1 MVESAI
7 KKKMDLTAIQLC
19 NFLRGKKSG
28 IQNNSKNSKLG
39 DLRTSFFGRLEDY
52 SEETIKRII
61 MKLLIFK
68 VLKEKFNSFRV
79 EQTILVY
86 VNVGRMIENFKRGQI
101 RIILTDCI
109 NKKEED
115 ELKKLKTT
123 VTKEGKKR
131 SKKQMMKE
139 KAEN

>member
-1 MVESAI
+1 
-7 KKKMDLTAIQLC
+7 MDLTAIQLC

-52 SEETIKRII
+52 SNETIMRIV

-86 VNVGRMIENFKRGQI
+86 VNTGRMIEHFKRG
-101 RIILTDCI
+101 
-109 NKKEED
+109 
-115 ELKKLKTT
+115 
-123 VTKEGKKR
+123 
-131 SKKQMMKE
+131 
-139 KAEN
+139 

>member
-1 MVESAI
+1 
-7 KKKMDLTAIQLC
+7 
-19 NFLRGKKSG
+19 
-28 IQNNSKNSKLG
+28 
-39 DLRTSFFGRLEDY
+39 
-52 SEETIKRII
+52 

-115 ELKKLKTT
+115 DLKQI
-123 VTKEGKKR
+123 KK
-131 SKKQMMKE
+131 
-139 KAEN
+139 

>member
-1 MVESAI
+1 MYLVESAI
-7 KKKMDLTAIQLC
+7 KKRMDLTAIQLC

-28 IQNNSKNSKLG
+28 IQNNMKNSKLG
-39 DLRTSFFGRLEDY
+39 DLRSSFFGRLEDL

-86 VNVGRMIENFKRGQI
+86 INVGRMIDHFKRGAI
-101 RIILTDCI
+101 RIILTDQLAI
-109 NKKEED
+109 EEQD
-115 ELKKLKTT
+115 ALLRSMRET
-123 VTKEGKKR
+123 KKR
-131 SKKQMMKE
+131 SKTDRKKL
-139 KAEN
+139 KK